1 MGVTLVKVKRL
12 ENISCNITGAIRCT
26 LGRNPRSGQGF
37 HFGSRDRDSFGF
49 GGQLKLRGRHLLDHE
64 ALTCLLVLLF
74 VDEPKLNT
82 GRLHR
87 VLRNLCYHE
96 PTRSWVL
103 QAMLSILS
111 RTADTRVEVIEERPK
126 LVTDKGKGKKTQM
139 QSPMQ
144 TDGSQGNKTEA
155 RNQGSWLSISLEAAL
170 GCRANVFQI
179 QRVAGKKHT
188 SSGSAVVTIHP
199 QAAPIVCRH
208 VLDALISLARMFPN
222 QFLPTKAKEVQ
233 KCDSSKDKETDKSKA
248 AATGATPKVKT
259 LEKSD
264 SKLEIR
270 ESDFWEVLVKL
281 DSLCSSKKGKGIQR
295 PHSHVNTEHEPGF
308 RDYNTAPLGQLMT
321 MLSHPVIK
329 RSQLLTDRL
338 LRLLALVSRVVAD
351 NGSVAASITG
361 LSRASMVTPAIVRR
375 VENTS
380 IDPQPVSQVHGS
392 LRVNL

>member
-1 MGVTLVKVKRL
+1 M
-12 ENISCNITGAIRCT
+12 
-26 LGRNPRSGQGF
+26 
-37 HFGSRDRDSFGF
+37 
-49 GGQLKLRGRHLLDHE
+49 KLRGRHLLDHE

-103 QAMLSILS
+103 QAMLSILN
-111 RTADTRVEVIEERPK
+111 RTADTKVEVIDERSK
-126 LVTDKGKGKKTQM
+126 VVLSDKGKGKKSHL

-155 RNQGSWLSISLEAAL
+155 RTQGSWLSISLEAAL

-179 QRVAGKKHT
+179 QRMAGKKHT
-188 SSGSAVVTIHP
+188 SSGSATVTIHP

-222 QFLPTKAKEVQ
+222 QFLPAKAKEVQ
-233 KCDSSKDKETDKSKA
+233 KCDTSKDNKDKDTDKAKTAA

-259 LEKSD
+259 LEKTD
-264 SKLEIR
+264 SKSEIR
-270 ESDFWEVLVKL
+270 DTDFWELLVKL

-295 PHSHVNTEHEPGF
+295 PHGHVNSEHDPGF
-308 RDYNTAPLGQLMT
+308 RDYDTSPLGQLMT

-338 LRLLALVSRVVAD
+338 LRLLGLVSRVVAD
-351 NGSVAASITG
+351 SGSLAAGITG
-361 LSRASMVTPAIVRR
+361 LSRASEVTPAIVRR

-380 IDPQPVSQVHGS
+380 VEPQALIPVGFFCFCHQ
-392 LRVNL
+392 LRNTCDN

>member
-1 MGVTLVKVKRL
+1 MY
-12 ENISCNITGAIRCT
+12 ISGAIRCT
-26 LGRNPRSGQGF
+26 LGRNPRSGTAF
-37 HFGSRDRDSFGF
+37 SFGNRDRDPLGF
-49 GGQLKLRGRHLLDHE
+49 GGPLKLKGRHLLDHE

-111 RTADTRVEVIEERPK
+111 RTADTRVEVIEDKPK
-126 LVTDKGKGKKTQM
+126 VTSDKGKGKRSSHLQT
-139 QSPMQ
+139 PMQ
-144 TDGSQGNKTEA
+144 TESSQSSRQES

-179 QRVAGKKHT
+179 QRVSGKKHT
-188 SSGSAVVTIHP
+188 SSSTAVVTIHP

-222 QFLPTKAKEVQ
+222 QFLPSKVREVQ
-233 KCDSSKDKETDKSKA
+233 KCDSSKEKDSEKTKSSA
-248 AATGATPKVKT
+248 SATGATPKSKT

-264 SKLEIR
+264 SKSEIR
-270 ESDFWEVLVKL
+270 ETDFWELLVKL

-295 PHSHVNTEHEPGF
+295 PHGHMNSEHEPGF
-308 RDYNTAPLGQLMT
+308 RDYDSSPLGQLMT

-338 LRLLALVSRVVAD
+338 LRLLGLVSRGVAES
-351 NGSVAASITG
+351 GSTGGGAVSG
-361 LSRASMVTPAIVRR
+361 LSRALEVTPAIVRR

-380 IDPQPVSQVHGS
+380 VEAQPTAQVHSPCGS
-392 LRVNL
+392 